1 MWSKGEHSHI
11 AGVEQVKTLLHCWC
25 EVWVQTC
32 TTTLGINLAFFFFC
46 RKLGIVIPQD
56 TAIPLLDINPKDAPI
71 SHKDTCS
78 IIFIAAS
85 LLIGRNWKQPRCP
98 STEEWIKK
106 MWYIYTMEY
115 YSAMKN
121 KDITN
126 FAGKW
131 MDLEYI
137 ILSEVTQF
145 QKDITEIKFSPQV
158 PSKVFVCLTIEGV
171 LSLRG
176 CSYWAVQ
183 RPHRQV
189 LHWDHALTL
198 EEDICDVNP
207 FEQIFSTNGYFVT
220 PWILYWIFLVFHNLA
235 S

>member
-1 MWSKGEHSHI
+1 
-11 AGVEQVKTLLHCWC
+11 
-25 EVWVQTC
+25 
-32 TTTLGINLAFFFFC
+32 
-46 RKLGIVIPQD
+46 
-56 TAIPLLDINPKDAPI
+56 
-71 SHKDTCS
+71 
-78 IIFIAAS
+78 
-85 LLIGRNWKQPRCP
+85 
-98 STEEWIKK
+98 
-106 MWYIYTMEY
+106 MEY

-176 CSYWAVQ
+176 CSY
-183 RPHRQV
+183 
-189 LHWDHALTL
+189 
-198 EEDICDVNP
+198 
-207 FEQIFSTNGYFVT
+207 
-220 PWILYWIFLVFHNLA
+220 
-235 S
+235 